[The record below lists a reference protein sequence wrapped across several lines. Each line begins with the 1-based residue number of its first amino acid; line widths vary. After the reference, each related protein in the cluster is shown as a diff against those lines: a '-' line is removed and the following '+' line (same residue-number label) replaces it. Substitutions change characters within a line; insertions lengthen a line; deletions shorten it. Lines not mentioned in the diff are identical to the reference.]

1 MVDKN
6 VIISRVEQIDK
17 HLNRVFVYKNISF
30 EKFQKDLIAQDV
42 VEYNFFQIINHIIDM
57 IEHIVV
63 DEDYG

>member
-17 HLNRVFVYKNISF
+17 HLNRIFVYKNISF